1 MAGGSESE
9 VAEFTARSA
18 QPIAVVGM
26 ACRLPGAAGP
36 AEFRAILRD
45 GTEAVGAAAPD
56 RPYAP
61 RRGGFLDSVD
71 RFDAGFFGISPR
83 EAAVMDPQQRL
94 MLELCWEALENAG
107 IVPARLDGGDAGVF
121 VGAIADDYAA
131 LSRAAGADATTPE
144 TTTGLNRGMIA
155 NRVSYTLGLHGPS
168 FTVDSG
174 QSSSLV
180 AVHLAAESLRRG
192 ECSLALA
199 GGVNLILA
207 EDSTAAVERFGALS
221 PDGRCYTFDARA
233 NGYVRGEGGGVV
245 VLKPLAEAIADG
257 DDILCVLAG
266 SAVNNDGGGEG
277 LTVPDRE
284 GQEAVLTAAY
294 EQAGISPDA
303 VGYVEL
309 HGTGTPAG
317 DPVEAAAVGAVL
329 GAGRDAERPL
339 LVGSVKTN
347 IGHLEGAAGIAG
359 LLKAVLAV
367 RHREIPASLNFD
379 TPSPRIPLTE
389 LGLSVNTALR
399 PWPSEAGPLVVG
411 VSSFGMGGTNCHV
424 VLTEWDGAA
433 PATAP
438 GIRPTGTPVPLLVTG
453 RDEQALRDQA
463 HHLRRHLDEHG
474 PQRVQDVAH
483 TLATARTAFEHRAV
497 LLAREPQDLT
507 DGLAR
512 LADGTPGAD
521 LVRGTVTPGSLA
533 FLFTG
538 QGSQR
543 PGMTAELYRSSSA
556 YAAALDEVC
565 AHLDPHLPVPLREV
579 LFAAEGTA
587 EAALLDRTEFTQ
599 PALFAVEVALFRFA
613 EHCGLTPRLLLG
625 HSVGELAAAHVAGV
639 LSLTDACTLVA
650 ARGRLMQGRPATG
663 AMVSLQATE
672 EELAPFLGESVAA
685 AALNGPASTVLAG
698 DEDAVLAVAAHWAAQ
713 GRKTKRLRV
722 SHAFHSPHMDGM
734 LAEFRGIAERLT
746 FAAPRIPIVSNET
759 GALLTEAE
767 ACSPEY
773 WVRHARATVRFLDG
787 VRLLEEQ
794 GATTLL
800 ELGPDGTLS
809 SMARDCLRGDDT
821 VSVPLLRG
829 RDRTEPEA
837 VVAALAALQ
846 VRGVPMHW
854 ERLATEAGARR
865 VPLPTYAFQR
875 RRHWLPDAAPGPA
888 PRRDLGHRPRPVDEP
903 VPPVRAPRGDRTTLE
918 TVRAAVALVL
928 GHDSPDDIA
937 AHTPFKEL
945 GFSSLMLAEL
955 GERLTEATGRRVPT
969 TLLFDHPTPDALARR
984 LSSDGADRPEALTTA
999 PAAVHTDDPVVIVG
1013 MACRLPGGIRSP
1025 EEFWQFVSE
1034 DGDAVAPLPVDR
1046 GWTLSGNFPG
1056 EGGFLADA
1064 AEFDAAFF
1072 GISPR
1077 EALAM
1082 DPQQRLLLETAWEA
1096 LERAGVDALSLR
1108 GSRTGVFV
1116 GASPSEYGPRLHEPS
1131 EADGHV
1137 LTGTAPSVL
1146 SGRVAYVLGLEG
1158 PALTVDTACSSS
1170 LVALHLAAQALRGG
1184 ECDLALAG
1192 GVTVM
1197 ATAGMFAEFARQ
1209 GGLAP
1214 DGRCK
1219 AFADGAD
1226 GTGWAEGVGV
1236 LAVQR
1241 LSDAVRDGR
1250 PVLAVLRGSAVNSD
1264 GASNGLTAPNG
1275 ASQQRVIRQAL
1286 ASAGLSSADI
1296 DLVEAHGTG
1305 TSLGDPIEAQ
1315 ALLAT
1320 YGQDRA
1326 DGRPLYLGS
1335 VKSNIGHTQAAAGV
1349 AGVIKSVLALRHGV
1363 LPKTL
1368 HVDAPSRE
1376 VDWSAGSVELLTET
1390 RPWPE
1395 TGRPRRAGVSSFG
1408 ISGTN
1413 AHVIVEEAP
1422 EETPEE
1428 TPAETRTSA
1437 EQSAEVVPWV
1447 VSGRGEAALRAQAAR
1462 LLDRVASE
1470 PELQPADVGLTLARS
1485 RAALEHR
1492 AVVLG
1497 ADRDELLAGLRAL
1510 CEDASAAGVVRGVAG
1525 EGSLAFLFTGQ
1536 GAQRLGM
1543 GRALYTAFPVFAAA
1557 FDEVCAHLDAETE
1570 RPLKEVVF
1578 GGDPDLLE
1586 GTGWAQPAL
1595 FAVEVALF
1603 RLLEAW
1609 GVRPDVLLGHSIGEL
1624 AAAHVAGVWS
1634 LADACRVV
1642 AARGRLMQA
1651 LPSGG
1656 AMVAVEAAED
1666 ELGVLPDGVSVAA
1679 VNGPRALVLS
1689 GDEEPVL
1696 ELAARLAGEGRRTK
1710 RLTVSH
1716 AFHSARMEPM
1726 LAEFQQVLETVEF
1739 RPAALP
1745 VISNLTGEMAGGELT
1760 TPEYWVRQVREAVRF
1775 ADCVTTAHGAGVRR
1789 YLELGPDGV
1798 LTSLAHDT
1806 LAEQGIDRDVVA
1818 VPALRRDQP
1827 ESRALLTAL
1836 GRLHATGLD
1845 VDWAAFFAP
1854 YGARTVELP
1863 TYAFQR
1869 RRYWMEPVTPS
1880 SAPADPLRYRAE
1892 WASVPDG
1899 ATPSLSGVWAVVVP
1913 TGEGRPDVL
1922 PDVTAALREH
1932 GASPVVVEVDP
1943 ERPDRAEIAD
1953 ALRAALGEEGRGVVS
1968 LLALDRGPGAGAA
1981 ATAVLLQ
1988 ALTGLGGGGRLW
2000 SLTRGAVSVS
2010 RSDALSAP
2018 AQAQVWGMG
2027 RVAALEHPERWGGLL
2042 DLPTELD
2049 ARARARLCAVLSGGT
2064 SEDQVAVRAAGLY
2077 ARRLHRA
2084 TPRVPATASG
2094 QGAGERGS
2102 YADGAVP
2109 VTGALGDAHAGAD
2122 ADAGTGSGSGQG
2134 AGRRRSIADGTVLV
2148 TGGTGALGAHIAG
2161 WLARAGARH
2170 VLLTSRRGPDAE
2182 GAAELTARLRESGTE
2197 VTVAACDV
2205 ADRDAL
2211 ADLIAALPADRP
2223 LTGVVHAAGVLDDG
2237 VLDSLTPDRF
2247 AAVAGP
2253 KVTGA
2258 RHLHELTRDL
2268 DLSLFV
2274 LFSSVAGTVGLAGQ
2288 GNYAAANAYLDALAV
2303 HRAQLG
2309 LPATAVAWG
2318 SWSGAGMAG
2327 DTQVARDRLARTGL
2341 VPLDPA
2347 AALAALDRAIADGET
2362 AVTVADVDWERF
2374 AAGFGPGRPHPLLTQ
2389 IPEVRQARPQE
2400 TGQVTAGPADRLA
2413 GLAGDELRQALDDMV
2428 SAEVAAVLGLPAT
2441 DRAPADR
2448 TFKSLGFDS
2457 LIGVEF
2463 RNRLAAALGRRLPP
2477 SLIFDH
2483 PTPGRLVEHL
2493 AAASDGAGDRP
2504 AAAGARPAA
2513 PARTHDDPVV
2523 IVSAACRFP
2532 GGVRTPEDLWQLV
2545 LDGGDAIG
2553 PFPVDRGWDL
2563 DRLYDPDPGTPGT
2576 SYVREGGFLTDV
2588 ADFDAAFFGISPR
2601 EALAMD
2607 PQQRLLLETSWE
2619 ALERAG
2625 IVPGSLAGSRTGVFV
2640 GSNGQDYANLPHS
2653 SDVEGHVLTGT
2664 ASSVLSGRIAYT
2676 LGLEGPALTVDT
2688 ACSSALV
2695 ALHLAVQALDAGECD
2710 LALAAGVTVMSSPD
2724 IFVEF
2729 SRQRGL
2735 SADGRCKAFG
2745 PDADGTGWA
2754 EGVGTV
2760 VLERLSDARRLGH
2773 EVLGVVRGTAV
2784 NQDGASNGLSA
2795 PNGPAQQRVIRQALA
2810 DAGCAPSDVDAVE
2823 AHGTGTR
2830 LGDPIEAQ
2838 ALLATYGQDR
2848 PDGRPLYLGSIK
2860 SNIGHTQA
2868 AAGLAGV
2875 LKMLFALRHGRLP
2888 KTLHAPRPTP
2898 EVDWSQGAV
2907 ALLTEDRPWPA
2918 VDRPRRAGVSAFG
2931 VSGTNAHVI
2940 LEQAPPPAAPDPA
2953 PAVRLPALDS
2963 PVQPWVL
2970 TARSPQAL
2978 GALADRLREAA
2989 PAAEPAD
2996 VARSLVATRTI
3007 WAERAVLL
3015 ADGRDE
3021 YTSAL
3026 AALAGGEG
3034 DPRVVRGTADTRGRV
3049 VFVFPGQGAQWA
3061 GMAARLWQSSPEF
3074 AQWMDRCAKAL
3085 ADLTDWSLAE
3095 VIHQADGAPGLDRV
3109 DVLQP
3114 ASWAVSVSLAA
3125 LWRSCGVEPAAVVG
3139 HSQGEIAAACVAGAL
3154 SLEDGA
3160 ALVTLRSRLIGEELS
3175 GHGGMMSVALSPADT
3190 ADRIARW
3197 EGRISVAAHNSRRST
3212 VVAGEP
3218 QALAELLAAC
3228 EADGVRARRIPVDY
3242 ASHSPQVERIERKLT
3257 ELAAGIVPRSATIP
3271 FHSTTTGGR
3280 LDTADLDAGY
3290 WYRNLRR
3297 PVLFG
3302 PVTEELLAQGH
3313 DVFLEMSPHPVLVPA
3328 VQDAA
3333 DAVTATAAAVGSL
3346 RRDEGGPE
3354 RFLLSLAE
3362 AFVRGAPV
3370 DWAAVLGSTGTRPVE
3385 LPTYPFQRTRFWP
3398 EPVTPPTAAGGG
3410 EDDAPLWQAVERGD
3424 LDAVAAELA
3433 LPDGRSLHDLVPA
3446 LSGWR
3451 RRRRDSATL
3460 DTWRYRVTWTPV
3472 NPPAPTAPAGDWLL
3486 VTDDPDAALTRWV
3499 SAALGEGAA
3508 TVVRSADVP
3517 AHPRT
3522 PQDTAWTGVVSLLG
3536 LTDRPHPQ
3544 HTALPTGLAATV
3556 DLLTALRETGIEA
3569 PLWCLTS
3576 GAVGTGGSDQ
3586 VTAPG
3591 QAQLWG
3597 LGRVAG
3603 LETPATWGG
3612 LVDLPAEPDERTAAL
3627 LRAVLAA
3634 DSAEQE
3640 YALRSSGPY
3649 VRRLVRAPL
3658 AGVTAPRIWRPRPD
3672 GTVVVTG
3679 GTGAL
3684 GARVARWLARAG
3696 AGHLLLTSR
3705 RGPAAEGATELAEEL
3720 RALGTEVTVTACDVA
3735 DRAQLADALAAV
3747 PEAFPVSAVIHT
3759 AGVSRNAPLDG
3770 TTLAELADVV
3780 AAKAAG
3786 ARNLDELLAGH
3797 DLDAFVLF
3805 SSGAAIWGSAG
3816 QGGYAA
3822 ANAYADALAADRRRR
3837 GLVATSVAWG
3847 SWAGGG
3853 MVDDDLAREL
3863 ARGGVRS
3870 MDPDRAIAALQQA
3883 LDHDETALTVTDMD
3897 WARFAETF
3905 TAARPRPL
3913 IDRIPE
3919 AAPAPAEP
3927 AADVPGLAARLAQL
3941 PDGERDR
3948 ELLDLVRTTAALAL
3962 GHTSAESIAPSKPF
3976 KELGFD
3982 SLTAVDLRNRLTA
3995 ATGLRLPATLVF
4007 DHPTPRAAAD
4017 ALRTQLFGADTPA
4030 ETAAP
4035 ALTAPAP
4042 PADDDPVVIVAMAC
4056 RYPGGT
4062 TTPEKFWELLAA
4074 GDDAI
4079 GGFPTDRGWDVAPD
4093 AAFSQTGGF
4102 LADATGFDAA
4112 FFGISPREALA
4123 MDPQQRLL
4131 LETSWEALERAGVDA
4146 LSLRGSRTG
4155 VFVGAGSH
4163 DYSTLVASLE
4173 GGQDYAL
4180 TGAVGSVLS
4189 GRIAYALGLEGPALT
4204 VDTACSSSLVALHLA
4219 AQALRGGECDLA
4231 LAGGVAVM
4239 ATPNAFD
4246 AFARQGGLAPDGR
4259 CKAFADGA
4267 DGTGWGEGVGVLVL
4281 SRLSEARRR
4290 GHTVLAV
4297 VRGSAV
4303 NSDGASNGLTAP
4315 NGPSQQ
4321 RVIRQAVAGAG
4332 LSPADIDLVEAHGTG
4347 TSLGDPIEAQ
4357 ALLATYGQDR
4367 ADGRPLYLGSVK
4379 SNIGHTQ
4386 AAAGV
4391 AGVIKSVLALRH
4403 GVLPKTLHVDAPS
4416 REVDWSAGSV
4426 ELLTETRPWP
4436 ETGRPRRA
4444 GVSAFGISG
4453 TNAHVILEEAPEPVE
4468 TASPETPDRAAG
4480 VVPWVVSARS
4490 EEGLRAQARRLA
4502 EHLRGRALRPVDV
4515 GWSLAATRAVLEHRA
4530 VLTGREPEEFLDR
4543 LEVLAE
4549 NGTGTGTVRGVAGDG
4564 GTALLFTGQGSQRAD
4579 MGRELYE
4586 AFPAFAAAFDE
4597 VCAGFDGLL
4606 PGSLREVVFGG
4617 EEGVLDRTEWAQP
4630 ALFALEVALFE
4641 LVASWGVR
4649 ADVLVGHSIGELA
4662 AAYAAGVWSLEDACR
4677 VVAARGRLMQALP
4690 SGGAMVAM
4698 QVAEDQLVELPE
4710 GVSVAAVNGPRSLV
4724 LSGDEEPVLELAAK
4738 LAAEGRR
4745 TKRLTVSH
4753 AFHSARMEPMLAEF
4767 EQVLASVEFRT
4778 PRIPVV
4784 SNLTGGIAGPELLTP
4799 DYWVRHVR
4807 EAVRFADGVST
4818 VLGRGVDKLLELGPG
4833 GALTAMVEE
4842 VLDHTGTGAVCAP
4855 VLHAGRPEDASL
4867 LHALATVFVTG
4878 ATVDWTALL
4887 AGTGARAVDLPTYA
4901 FQHRRFWPQPGTAAR
4916 DLAAAG
4922 LAEAGHPLLTAWLPS
4937 PAGEEVLC
4945 TGRVSLATHPWLGD
4959 HTVLGTVLVPGTA
4972 FVDLACW
4979 AGDRVGCGALREL
4992 TLATPLALAQ
5002 DAAVRLRLV
5011 LGAPDDTGC
5020 RPVAVYSQPDGADE
5034 ATDGTGWTRHAEG
5047 LLAPADDASVP
5058 PPADWGTWPVA
5069 GGEPIPLDGF
5079 YDGLADAGFSYG
5091 PVFRGLK
5098 AAWRRGGEV
5107 FAEVS
5112 LPADSTGGFGVHPAL
5127 LDAALHALGPAAEAT
5142 DEPGSARL
5150 PFSWREIRVH
5160 AAGADLLRVRLVR
5173 AEDGTVTLH
5182 GVDTAGRPVVS
5193 VGSLVLRPLSPERLR
5208 GAAPASDDAL
5218 FTTRWV
5224 PLSGADATA
5233 HPAADCVLLG
5243 DPLDGAWRHHP
5254 DLDAFAEALADGKEE
5269 PGTVLA
5275 RCPEDTADGGDPA
5288 EAARRCAEWALD
5300 LLQRWLADDRLT
5312 DSHLVIGTR
5321 RAVTTGAG
5329 DEADAPTGPAGLAQ
5343 STVLGLV
5350 RSAQTENPGRITLA
5364 DFDGT
5369 APDPEHLA
5377 LAVREAEPEIAVRA
5391 GKTYARRLTRP
5402 DTGRALTVPP
5412 EPGPWRLDSTG
5423 RGTLDNLALV
5433 PCPEAGE
5440 PLGEGMVRIAVRAA
5454 GMNFRD
5460 VLIALD
5466 MYPGHADLGTE
5477 CAGVVV
5483 ETGPGVTELA
5493 PGDRVMGMV
5502 AGAFG
5507 PTAVADRRFLTRMPD
5522 GWSYETAAATPVAFL
5537 TAYYGLVDL
5546 AGLGAGESVLVHAA
5560 AGGVGMAAVQLAR
5573 HLGAEVYGTASEP
5586 KWGTLLDGGLDR
5598 AHIASSRTT
5607 AFAGSVLEATG
5618 GAGVDVVLNSLA
5630 GEFTDASLRA
5640 MPRGGRFIE
5649 MGKTDLRDPE
5659 RVAAEHPGVRY
5670 RSFDLGEAG
5679 PDRIAEIL
5687 THLVELFTSGAL
5699 TPLPVTV
5706 WDVRDAPAAFR
5717 ALSQATLTGKA
5728 VLTVPAVSFEAGE
5741 TVLITGGTGTLG
5753 TLLARH
5759 LVTGHGLRHVT
5770 LAGRRGTDTA
5780 EIRQLRDEVAGL
5792 GARIDVVACDAGDE
5806 EALRGVLDALTAEH
5820 RLAGVVHAAGVTDDG
5835 VVSALDH
5842 GRLSAVLH
5850 PKVRGAWN
5858 LHRLT
5863 ADLGLRM
5870 FVLFSSASA
5879 TLGAAGQGNYAAA
5892 NAFLDALAEHRHAQ
5906 GLPATSLAWGLW
5918 EQASGMTGRLR
5929 DRDRQR
5935 MSRSGIA
5942 PLSSAHGLA
5951 LFDTARLTGLAALT
5965 PARLDLAGLRARYA
5979 HEPVPALLRELV
5991 RVRPAAAPDTT
6002 TAPGPSGATT
6012 LAERLEGLAAPERQR
6027 HVLDLVRRHTA
6038 AVLGHGSA
6046 DEIDPDQAFKALG
6059 FDSLTAVELR
6069 NHLRTATALAVPAT
6083 LVFDHPTPAALAGH
6097 LLELAAPPER
6107 DPVLRVMGELDR
6119 LEAGV
6124 EALASGDTGHHEE
6137 VVTRLRRILRHLETG
6152 PAAADSGT
6160 EETSLETASAA
6171 EVLAFIDSEFGDLA

>member
-9 VAEFTARSA
+9 AAEFEAGSV

-36 AEFRAILRD
+36 AEFRAVLRN
-45 GTEAVGAAAPD
+45 GTETVGAAAPD
-56 RPYAP
+56 RPYVP
-61 RRGGFLDSVD
+61 RRGGFLESVD
-71 RFDAGFFGISPR
+71 RFDAGFFGVSPR

-94 MLELCWEALENAG
+94 MLELCWEALEDAG
-107 IVPARLDGGDAGVF
+107 TVPARLGGGDAGVF

-131 LSRAAGADATTPE
+131 LSRAVGADATTPE
-144 TTTGLNRGMIA
+144 TTTGLSRGMIA
-155 NRVSYTLGLHGPS
+155 NRVSYTLGLRGPS

-245 VLKPLAEAIADG
+245 VLKQLSDAVADG

-284 GQEAVLTAAY
+284 GQQEVLTAAY
-294 EQAGISPDA
+294 EQAGIAPSA

-317 DPVEAAAVGAVL
+317 DPVEAAAAGAVL
-329 GAGRDAERPL
+329 GTGRTAERPL

-359 LLKAVLAV
+359 LLKGVLAV
-367 RHREIPASLNFD
+367 RHREIPASLNFA
-379 TPSPRIPLTE
+379 TPNPAIALEE
-389 LGLSVNTALR
+389 LGIRVNTALE
-399 PWPSEAGPLVVG
+399 PWPRQAGPLVVG

-424 VLTEWDGAA
+424 VLTEWDGVA
-433 PATAP
+433 PGAAP
-438 GIRPTGTPVPLLVTG
+438 GIRPAGTPVPLLVSG

-463 HHLRRHLDEHG
+463 HHLRRHLDAHG
-474 PQRVQDVAH
+474 PLRPQDVGH
-483 TLATARTAFEHRAV
+483 TLAAGRTAFEHRAV
-497 LLAREPQDLT
+497 LLAREPQDMA

-512 LADGTPGAD
+512 LADGTPGPD
-521 LVRGTVTPGSLA
+521 LVRSTVTRGTLA
-533 FLFTG
+533 LLFTG

-543 PGMTAELYRSSSA
+543 PGMTAALYRSSPE

-565 AHLDPHLPVPLREV
+565 AHLDRHLRLPLRDV
-579 LFAAEGTA
+579 LFAAEGSA

-599 PALFAVEVALFRFA
+599 PALFAVEVALFRLA
-613 EHCGLTPRLLLG
+613 EQCGLTPGLLLG

-639 LSLTDACTLVA
+639 LSLADACTLVA
-650 ARGRLMQGRPATG
+650 ARGRLMQAQPTTG
-663 AMVSLQATE
+663 AMVSIQATE
-672 EELAPFLGESVAA
+672 EELTPFLGESVAS
-685 AALNGPASTVLAG
+685 AALNGPASTVIAG

-734 LAEFRGIAERLT
+734 LTEFGRIAGQLT

-759 GALLTEAE
+759 GAMLTDAE
-767 ACSPEY
+767 ARSPEY
-773 WVRHARATVRFLDG
+773 WVRHARTTVRFLDG

-809 SMARDCLRGDDT
+809 SLARDCLLGADT

-829 RDRTEPEA
+829 RDREEPEA
-837 VVAALAALQ
+837 VLAALAALQ

-854 ERLATEAGARR
+854 EQLATEAGARR

-875 RRHWLPDAAPGPA
+875 RRHWLPDPADPAPVSA
-888 PRRDLGHRPRPVDEP
+888 PRRDPGHQPRGVGEP
-903 VPPVRAPRGDRTTLE
+903 ALPVRTPPGGRTTLE

-928 GHDSPDDIA
+928 GHDSPDDITVHA
-937 AHTPFKEL
+937 PFKEL

-984 LSSDGADRPEALTTA
+984 LSDGAERPAALTTA
-999 PAAVHTDDPVVIVG
+999 PSAAHADDPVVIVG
-1013 MACRLPGGIRSP
+1013 MACRLPGGIRTP
-1025 EEFWQFVSE
+1025 EELWRFVSA
-1034 DGDAVAPLPVDR
+1034 DGDAISSLPLDR
-1046 GWTLSGNFPG
+1046 GWTLSGDFPG

-1082 DPQQRLLLETAWEA
+1082 DPQQRLLLEASWEA

-1116 GASPSEYGPRLHEPS
+1116 GAGPSEYGPRLHEPS

-1137 LTGTAPSVL
+1137 LTGTAPSVM
-1146 SGRVAYVLGLEG
+1146 SGRIAYVLGLEG

-1170 LVALHLAAQALRGG
+1170 LVALHLAAQALRNG

-1192 GVTVM
+1192 GVAVM
-1197 ATAGMFAEFARQ
+1197 ATSGMFVEFARQ

-1226 GTGWAEGVGV
+1226 GTGWGEGVGLLVLSRLSEARRRGHTV
-1236 LAVQR
+1236 LAV
-1241 LSDAVRDGR
+1241 V
-1250 PVLAVLRGSAVNSD
+1250 RGSAVNSD

-1275 ASQQRVIRQAL
+1275 PSQQRVIRQAL
-1286 ASAGLSSADI
+1286 ASAGLSSADV

-1320 YGQDRA
+1320 YGQDRP
-1326 DGRPLYLGS
+1326 DDRPLLLGS

-1390 RPWPE
+1390 RQWPQ

-1413 AHVIVEEAP
+1413 AHVILEEPSAP
-1422 EETPEE
+1422 
-1428 TPAETRTSA
+1428 AA
-1437 EQSAEVVPWV
+1437 EQADTTAPVPLPVVPWV

-1462 LLDRVASE
+1462 LLEWAQRE
-1470 PELQPADVGLTLARS
+1470 PGLDPVDVGLSLARS
-1485 RAALEHR
+1485 RAVLEHR
-1492 AVVLG
+1492 AVVVG
-1497 ADRDELLAGLRAL
+1497 ADRDELLSRLGELT
-1510 CEDASAAGVVRGVAG
+1510 GGVATDG
-1525 EGSLAFLFTGQ
+1525 GLAMLFTGQ

-1543 GRALYTAFPVFAAA
+1543 GRELYEAFPVFAAA
-1557 FDEVCAHLDAETE
+1557 FDEVCAQVDAGLE

-1578 GGDPDLLE
+1578 GGDPAELE
-1586 GTGWAQPAL
+1586 RTGWAQPAL

-1609 GVRPDVLLGHSIGEL
+1609 GVRADVLVGHSIGEL

-1634 LADACRVV
+1634 LEDACRVV

-1651 LPSGG
+1651 LPAGG
-1656 AMVAVEAAED
+1656 AMVAVEAAEGD
-1666 ELGVLPDGVSVAA
+1666 LGELPEGVSLAA
-1679 VNGPRALVLS
+1679 VNGPGSLVLS

-1696 ELAARLAGEGRRTK
+1696 ALAGSLAGEGRRTK

-1726 LAEFQQVLETVEF
+1726 LAEFAEVLASVEF
-1739 RPAALP
+1739 HPPGIPLIPNLP
-1745 VISNLTGEMAGGELT
+1745 DTDMA

-1775 ADCVTTAHGAGVRR
+1775 ADGVTAAHRQGVRR

-1798 LTSLAHDT
+1798 LTSLAQDT
-1806 LAEQGIDRDVVA
+1806 LAEQGLDRDVVA
-1818 VPALRRDQP
+1818 VAALRGEQP
-1827 ESRALLTAL
+1827 EARALLTAL
-1836 GRLHATGLD
+1836 GRLHVAGVN
-1845 VDWAAFFAP
+1845 VDWSAFFAP
-1854 YGARTVELP
+1854 SGARTVELP
-1863 TYAFQR
+1863 TYAFQHE
-1869 RRYWMEPVTPS
+1869 RYWMEPVA
-1880 SAPADPLRYRAE
+1880 SASVAVDPIRYRAE
-1892 WASVPDG
+1892 WAAVPDG
-1899 ATPSLSGVWAVVVP
+1899 AAPSLSGVWAVVVP
-1913 TGEGRPDVL
+1913 VGVEHEHE
-1922 PDVTAALREH
+1922 DVTAALREH
-1932 GASPVVVEVDP
+1932 GARPVVVEVDP
-1943 ERPDRAEIAD
+1943 VGDRAGIAD
-1953 ALRAALGEEGRGVVS
+1953 ALRAALGEQEGGGVVS
-1968 LLALDRGPGAGAA
+1968 LLAVDRGPSAGAA
-1981 ATAVLLQ
+1981 GTAVLLQ
-1988 ALTGLGGGGRLW
+1988 ALTGLGGSGRLW
-2000 SLTRGAVSVS
+2000 SMTRGAVSVG
-2010 RSDALSAP
+2010 RSDELSAP
-2018 AQAQVWGMG
+2018 AQAQVWGVG
-2027 RVAALEHPERWGGLL
+2027 RVAALEYPERWGGLL
-2042 DLPTELD
+2042 DLPAELD
-2049 ARARARLCAVLSGGT
+2049 DRARARLCAVLAGGT
-2064 SEDQVAVRAAGLY
+2064 GEDQVAVREAGLY
-2077 ARRLHRA
+2077 ARRLHRTTLRA
-2084 TPRVPATASG
+2084 PA
-2094 QGAGERGS
+2094 
-2102 YADGAVP
+2102 
-2109 VTGALGDAHAGAD
+2109 
-2122 ADAGTGSGSGQG
+2122 ADAG
-2134 AGRRRSIADGTVLV
+2134 RLRVDGTVLV

-2170 VLLTSRRGPDAE
+2170 VLLTSRRGP
-2182 GAAELTARLRESGTE
+2182 GADGVTELVDELRESGTE

-2205 ADRDAL
+2205 ADREAL

-2237 VLDSLTPDRF
+2237 VLDSLTLDRF

-2258 RHLHELTRDL
+2258 WHLHDLTRDL

-2327 DTQVARDRLARTGL
+2327 DTRAARDRLARTGL

-2347 AALAALDRAIADGET
+2347 AALAALDRVIADGET

-2374 AAGFGPGRPHPLLTQ
+2374 TAGFAPGRQHPLFTG

-2400 TGQVTAGPADRLA
+2400 TGPGTAVPVDRLA
-2413 GLAGDELRQALDDMV
+2413 GLAGDELRQVLDDMV
-2428 SAEVAAVLGLPAT
+2428 NAAVAAVLGLPAT
-2441 DRAPADR
+2441 GRAPADR

-2483 PTPGRLVEHL
+2483 PTPARLVEHL
-2493 AAASDGAGDRP
+2493 AAGLEGADDRP
-2504 AAAGARPAA
+2504 MAAGARPAA

-2532 GGVRTPEDLWQLV
+2532 GGVRTPEDLWRLV
-2545 LDGGDAIG
+2545 VDGGDAIG
-2553 PFPVDRGWDL
+2553 PFPPDRGWDL
-2563 DRLYDPDPGTPGT
+2563 AGLYDPDPGTSGT
-2576 SYVREGGFLTDV
+2576 SYVREGGFLTGV

-2640 GSNGQDYANLPHS
+2640 GSNGQDYANLLRS
-2653 SDVEGHVLTGT
+2653 SDLEGHVLTGT

-2695 ALHLAVQALDAGECD
+2695 ALHLAVQALGAGECD
-2710 LALAAGVTVMSSPD
+2710 LALAAGVTVMSGPD

-2795 PNGPAQQRVIRQALA
+2795 PNGPSQQRVIRQALA
-2810 DAGCAPSDVDAVE
+2810 EAGCTPSDVDAVE

-2848 PDGRPLYLGSIK
+2848 PADRPLYLGSIK

-2875 LKMLFALRHGRLP
+2875 LKMLFALRHGQLP
-2888 KTLHAPRPTP
+2888 KTLHAPLPTP
-2898 EVDWSQGAV
+2898 EVDWSEGAV
-2907 ALLTEDRPWPA
+2907 ALLTEGRPWPA

-2940 LEQAPPPAAPDPA
+2940 LEQAPSPADPDPA
-2953 PAVRLPALDS
+2953 PAVRRPVLDGS
-2963 PVQPWVL
+2963 VQPWVL
-2970 TARSPQAL
+2970 SARSGEAL
-2978 GALADRLREAA
+2978 TALADHLREATR
-2989 PAAEPAD
+2989 AAAPAD
-2996 VARSLVATRTI
+2996 VARSLVTTRTI
-3007 WAERAVLL
+3007 WAERAVLI
-3015 ADGRDE
+3015 ADGREE

-3034 DPRVVRGTADTRGRV
+3034 DPRVVRGTTDTRGRV

-3061 GMAARLWQSSPEF
+3061 GMAARLWESSPVF
-3074 AQWMDRCAKAL
+3074 AQWMDRCDKVL

-3095 VIHQADGAPGLDRV
+3095 VIHQADRAPGLDRV

-3139 HSQGEIAAACVAGAL
+3139 HSQGEIAAAYVAGAL
-3154 SLEDGA
+3154 SLEDSA

-3175 GHGGMMSVALSPADT
+3175 GHGGMVSVALSPTDT

-3197 EGRISVAAHNSRRST
+3197 DGRISIAANNSRNST

-3218 QALAELLAAC
+3218 EALAELLAAC

-3242 ASHSPQVERIERKLT
+3242 ASHSPQVEQIERKLT
-3257 ELAAGIVPRSATIP
+3257 ELAAGITPRSAEVP
-3271 FHSTTTGGR
+3271 FHSTTTGTR
-3280 LDTADLDAGY
+3280 LDTVDLDAAY

-3302 PVTEELLAQGH
+3302 PVTEDLLAQGH

-3333 DAVTATAAAVGSL
+3333 DAVTATAVAVGSL
-3346 RRDEGGPE
+3346 RRDDGGPE

-3370 DWAAVLGSTGTRPVE
+3370 DWAAVLGSTGARPVE

-3398 EPVTPPTAAGGG
+3398 EPVPAPTTTTGAT
-3410 EDDAPLWQAVERGD
+3410 EDDAPLWQAVEHGD
-3424 LDAVAAELA
+3424 LEAVAAELS
-3433 LPDGRSLHDLVPA
+3433 LRDGESLRDLVPA
-3446 LSGWR
+3446 LSDWR
-3451 RRRRDSATL
+3451 RRRKDSATL
-3460 DTWRYRVTWTPV
+3460 DTWRYRVIWTPV
-3472 NPPAPTAPAGDWLL
+3472 TPSAPANLTGDWLL
-3486 VTDDPDAALTRWV
+3486 VTDDPDAAVTRWV
-3499 SAALGEGAA
+3499 SAALGEGVA
-3508 TVVRSADVP
+3508 TVVRPADVP
-3517 AHPRT
+3517 ARPRT
-3522 PQDTAWTGVVSLLG
+3522 PEDTAWTGVVSLLG
-3536 LTDRPHPQ
+3536 LTDRPHP
-3544 HTALPTGLAATV
+3544 HHPALPAGVADTV
-3556 DLLTALRETGIEA
+3556 ALLTALREAGNEA
-3569 PLWCLTS
+3569 PLWCVTS
-3576 GAVGTGGSDQ
+3576 GAVGTGGADQ
-3586 VTAPG
+3586 VTAPQ

-3612 LVDLPAEPDERTAAL
+3612 LVDLPAEPDERTADL

-3634 DSAEQE
+3634 DGTEQE
-3640 YALRSSGPY
+3640 YALRPAGPY

-3658 AGVTAPRIWRPRPD
+3658 AGVAVPRSWRPRPD

-3684 GARVARWLARAG
+3684 GARVARRLARAG

-3705 RGPAAEGATELAEEL
+3705 RGPAADGAAELAEEL
-3720 RALGTEVTVTACDVA
+3720 RALGTEVTVAACDVA
-3735 DRAQLADALAAV
+3735 DRAQLADTLAAV

-3759 AGVSRNAPLDG
+3759 AGVSRDAPLAE

-3786 ARNLDELLAGH
+3786 ARHLDELLAGH

-3853 MVDDDLAREL
+3853 MVDDHLAREL

-3870 MDPDRAIAALQQA
+3870 MDPDRAVAALQQA

-3897 WARFAETF
+3897 WARFAQTF

-3913 IDRIPE
+3913 IDGIPE
-3919 AAPAPAEP
+3919 AAPAAPAEP
-3927 AADVPGLAARLAQL
+3927 VADVADLAARLSQL

-3948 ELLDLVRTTAALAL
+3948 ELLDMVRTAAALAL
-3962 GHTSAESIAPSKPF
+3962 GHKSADSVTPSKPF

-3982 SLTAVDLRNRLTA
+3982 SLTAVELRNRLIA

-4017 ALRTQLFGADTPA
+4017 SLRTLLFGADTSA
-4030 ETAAP
+4030 ETAPP
-4035 ALTAPAP
+4035 ALTAPAD
-4042 PADDDPVVIVAMAC
+4042 PAADDPVVIVAMAC

-4062 TTPEKFWELLAA
+4062 TTPEKFWDLLAA
-4074 GDDAI
+4074 GDDGI

-4102 LADATGFDAA
+4102 LADAAEFDAA

-4131 LETSWEALERAGVDA
+4131 LEASWEALERAGVDA

-4155 VFVGAGSH
+4155 VFVGAGSN
-4163 DYSTLVASLE
+4163 DYSTMVASLD

-4180 TGAVGSVLS
+4180 TGAVGSVMS
-4189 GRIAYALGLEGPALT
+4189 GRIAYVLGLEGPALT

-4219 AQALRGGECDLA
+4219 AQALRNGECDLA

-4267 DGTGWGEGVGVLVL
+4267 DGTGWGEGVGLLVL

-4321 RVIRQAVAGAG
+4321 RVIRQALASAG
-4332 LSPADIDLVEAHGTG
+4332 LSSADVDLVEAHGTG

-4367 ADGRPLYLGSVK
+4367 PDDRPLLLGSVK

-4426 ELLTETRPWP
+4426 ELLTETRQWP
-4436 ETGRPRRA
+4436 QTGRPRRA

-4453 TNAHVILEEAPEPVE
+4453 TNAHVIIEEAPEPVE
-4468 TASPETPDRAAG
+4468 AAASTAPDRAPG

-4502 EHLRGRALRPVDV
+4502 EHLRRREPRPVDV

-4530 VLTGREPEEFLDR
+4530 VLTGREPEEFLAQ
-4543 LEVLAE
+4543 LEALAE
-4549 NGTGTGTVRGVAGDG
+4549 GMSASGVVRGVAGDG
-4564 GTALLFTGQGSQRAD
+4564 GTALLFTGQGAQRAG

-4586 AFPAFAAAFDE
+4586 AFPVFAAAFDA

-4606 PGSLREVVFGG
+4606 PGALRDVVFDGDD
-4617 EEGVLDRTEWAQP
+4617 GVVDRTEWAQP

-4649 ADVLVGHSIGELA
+4649 VDVLV
-4662 AAYAAGVWSLEDACR
+4662 
-4677 VVAARGRLMQALP
+4677 
-4690 SGGAMVAM
+4690 
-4698 QVAEDQLVELPE
+4698 
-4710 GVSVAAVNGPRSLV
+4710 
-4724 LSGDEEPVLELAAK
+4724 
-4738 LAAEGRR
+4738 
-4745 TKRLTVSH
+4745 
-4753 AFHSARMEPMLAEF
+4753 
-4767 EQVLASVEFRT
+4767 
-4778 PRIPVV
+4778 
-4784 SNLTGGIAGPELLTP
+4784 
-4799 DYWVRHVR
+4799 
-4807 EAVRFADGVST
+4807 
-4818 VLGRGVDKLLELGPG
+4818 
-4833 GALTAMVEE
+4833 
-4842 VLDHTGTGAVCAP
+4842 
-4855 VLHAGRPEDASL
+4855 
-4867 LHALATVFVTG
+4867 
-4878 ATVDWTALL
+4878 
-4887 AGTGARAVDLPTYA
+4887 
-4901 FQHRRFWPQPGTAAR
+4901 
-4916 DLAAAG
+4916 
-4922 LAEAGHPLLTAWLPS
+4922 
-4937 PAGEEVLC
+4937 
-4945 TGRVSLATHPWLGD
+4945 
-4959 HTVLGTVLVPGTA
+4959 
-4972 FVDLACW
+4972 
-4979 AGDRVGCGALREL
+4979 
-4992 TLATPLALAQ
+4992 
-5002 DAAVRLRLV
+5002 
-5011 LGAPDDTGC
+5011 
-5020 RPVAVYSQPDGADE
+5020 
-5034 ATDGTGWTRHAEG
+5034 
-5047 LLAPADDASVP
+5047 
-5058 PPADWGTWPVA
+5058 
-5069 GGEPIPLDGF
+5069 
-5079 YDGLADAGFSYG
+5079 
-5091 PVFRGLK
+5091 
-5098 AAWRRGGEV
+5098 
-5107 FAEVS
+5107 
-5112 LPADSTGGFGVHPAL
+5112 
-5127 LDAALHALGPAAEAT
+5127 
-5142 DEPGSARL
+5142 
-5150 PFSWREIRVH
+5150 
-5160 AAGADLLRVRLVR
+5160 
-5173 AEDGTVTLH
+5173 
-5182 GVDTAGRPVVS
+5182 
-5193 VGSLVLRPLSPERLR
+5193 
-5208 GAAPASDDAL
+5208 
-5218 FTTRWV
+5218 
-5224 PLSGADATA
+5224 
-5233 HPAADCVLLG
+5233 
-5243 DPLDGAWRHHP
+5243 
-5254 DLDAFAEALADGKEE
+5254 
-5269 PGTVLA
+5269 
-5275 RCPEDTADGGDPA
+5275 
-5288 EAARRCAEWALD
+5288 
-5300 LLQRWLADDRLT
+5300 
-5312 DSHLVIGTR
+5312 
-5321 RAVTTGAG
+5321 
-5329 DEADAPTGPAGLAQ
+5329 
-5343 STVLGLV
+5343 
-5350 RSAQTENPGRITLA
+5350 
-5364 DFDGT
+5364 
-5369 APDPEHLA
+5369 
-5377 LAVREAEPEIAVRA
+5377 
-5391 GKTYARRLTRP
+5391 
-5402 DTGRALTVPP
+5402 
-5412 EPGPWRLDSTG
+5412 
-5423 RGTLDNLALV
+5423 
-5433 PCPEAGE
+5433 
-5440 PLGEGMVRIAVRAA
+5440 
-5454 GMNFRD
+5454 
-5460 VLIALD
+5460 
-5466 MYPGHADLGTE
+5466 
-5477 CAGVVV
+5477 
-5483 ETGPGVTELA
+5483 
-5493 PGDRVMGMV
+5493 
-5502 AGAFG
+5502 
-5507 PTAVADRRFLTRMPD
+5507 
-5522 GWSYETAAATPVAFL
+5522 
-5537 TAYYGLVDL
+5537 
-5546 AGLGAGESVLVHAA
+5546 
-5560 AGGVGMAAVQLAR
+5560 
-5573 HLGAEVYGTASEP
+5573 
-5586 KWGTLLDGGLDR
+5586 
-5598 AHIASSRTT
+5598 
-5607 AFAGSVLEATG
+5607 
-5618 GAGVDVVLNSLA
+5618 
-5630 GEFTDASLRA
+5630 
-5640 MPRGGRFIE
+5640 
-5649 MGKTDLRDPE
+5649 
-5659 RVAAEHPGVRY
+5659 
-5670 RSFDLGEAG
+5670 
-5679 PDRIAEIL
+5679 
-5687 THLVELFTSGAL
+5687 
-5699 TPLPVTV
+5699 
-5706 WDVRDAPAAFR
+5706 
-5717 ALSQATLTGKA
+5717 
-5728 VLTVPAVSFEAGE
+5728 
-5741 TVLITGGTGTLG
+5741 
-5753 TLLARH
+5753 
-5759 LVTGHGLRHVT
+5759 
-5770 LAGRRGTDTA
+5770 
-5780 EIRQLRDEVAGL
+5780 
-5792 GARIDVVACDAGDE
+5792 
-5806 EALRGVLDALTAEH
+5806 
-5820 RLAGVVHAAGVTDDG
+5820 
-5835 VVSALDH
+5835 
-5842 GRLSAVLH
+5842 
-5850 PKVRGAWN
+5850 
-5858 LHRLT
+5858 
-5863 ADLGLRM
+5863 
-5870 FVLFSSASA
+5870 
-5879 TLGAAGQGNYAAA
+5879 
-5892 NAFLDALAEHRHAQ
+5892 
-5906 GLPATSLAWGLW
+5906 
-5918 EQASGMTGRLR
+5918 
-5929 DRDRQR
+5929 
-5935 MSRSGIA
+5935 
-5942 PLSSAHGLA
+5942 
-5951 LFDTARLTGLAALT
+5951 
-5965 PARLDLAGLRARYA
+5965 
-5979 HEPVPALLRELV
+5979 
-5991 RVRPAAAPDTT
+5991 
-6002 TAPGPSGATT
+6002 
-6012 LAERLEGLAAPERQR
+6012 
-6027 HVLDLVRRHTA
+6027 
-6038 AVLGHGSA
+6038 
-6046 DEIDPDQAFKALG
+6046 
-6059 FDSLTAVELR
+6059 
-6069 NHLRTATALAVPAT
+6069 
-6083 LVFDHPTPAALAGH
+6083 
-6097 LLELAAPPER
+6097 
-6107 DPVLRVMGELDR
+6107 
-6119 LEAGV
+6119 
-6124 EALASGDTGHHEE
+6124 
-6137 VVTRLRRILRHLETG
+6137 
-6152 PAAADSGT
+6152 
-6160 EETSLETASAA
+6160 
-6171 EVLAFIDSEFGDLA
+6171 

>member
-9 VAEFTARSA
+9 VAEFAARSA

-36 AEFRAILRD
+36 AEFRAILRN
-45 GTEAVGAAAPD
+45 GTDAVGPAAPD

-94 MLELCWEALENAG
+94 MLELCWEALEDAG
-107 IVPARLDGGDAGVF
+107 VLPARLDGGNAGVF
-121 VGAIADDYAA
+121 VGTIADDYAA
-131 LSRAAGADATTPE
+131 LSRASGADAATPE

-192 ECSLALA
+192 ECSVALA

-245 VLKPLAEAIADG
+245 VLKPLADAVADG

-284 GQEAVLTAAY
+284 GQQAVLTTAY
-294 EQAGISPDA
+294 EQAGIAPDS
-303 VGYVEL
+303 VGYLEL

-329 GAGRDAERPL
+329 GAGRSTERPL

-367 RHREIPASLNFD
+367 RHREIPASLNHA
-379 TPSPRIPLTE
+379 TPNPAIPLEE
-389 LGLSVNTALR
+389 LGIRVVTALE
-399 PWPSEAGPLVVG
+399 PWPREAGPLTVG

-424 VLTEWDGAA
+424 VLTEWDGVA
-433 PATAP
+433 PDAGP
-438 GIRPTGTPVPLLVTG
+438 GVRPTGAPVPLLVTG

-474 PQRVQDVAH
+474 PLRLNDVAH
-483 TLATARTAFEHRAV
+483 TLATGRTAFDHRAV
-497 LLAREPQDLT
+497 LLAHEPRDMA

-512 LADGTPGAD
+512 LADGAPGPD
-521 LVRGTVTPGSLA
+521 VVRGTVTGGLLA
-533 FLFTG
+533 VLFTG

-543 PGMTAELYRSSSA
+543 PGMTAGLYRSSPE

-565 AHLDPHLPVPLREV
+565 AHLDPQLPVPLREV
-579 LFAAEGTA
+579 LFAAEGS
-587 EAALLDRTEFTQ
+587 EQAALLDRTEFTQ
-599 PALFAVEVALFRFA
+599 PALFAVEVALFRLA
-613 EHCGLTPRLLLG
+613 EQCGLTPGLLLG

-639 LSLTDACTLVA
+639 LSLADACRLVA
-650 ARGRLMQGRPATG
+650 ARGRLMQAQPTTG
-663 AMVSLQATE
+663 AMVSVQATE
-672 EELAPFLGESVAA
+672 EELAPFLGESVAS

-734 LAEFRGIAERLT
+734 LAEFRRIAGELT

-767 ACSPEY
+767 ARSPEY

-809 SMARDCLRGDDT
+809 SLARDCLLGAEA
-821 VSVPLLRG
+821 VAVPLLRG
-829 RDRTEPEA
+829 RDREEPEA
-837 VVAALAALQ
+837 VVAALAALH

-854 ERLATEAGARR
+854 EKLATEAGARR

-875 RRHWLPDAAPGPA
+875 RRHWLPDTAAPASSSA
-888 PRRDLGHRPRPVDEP
+888 PRRGPGGHQPPGADEP
-903 VPPVRAPRGDRTTLE
+903 TPRRAPRGDRTTLE

-937 AHTPFKEL
+937 AHAPFKEL
-945 GFSSLMLAEL
+945 GFSSLMLSEL

-969 TLLFDHPTPDALARR
+969 TLLFDHPTSDALARM
-984 LSSDGADRPEALTTA
+984 LSSDGADRPAALPSVP
-999 PAAVHTDDPVVIVG
+999 PAAHADDPVVIVG
-1013 MACRLPGGIRSP
+1013 MACRLPGGVRSP
-1025 EEFWQFVSE
+1025 EEFWQFVSA
-1034 DGDAVAPLPVDR
+1034 DGDAISPLPADR
-1046 GWTLSGNFPG
+1046 GWTLSRDFPG

-1064 AEFDAAFF
+1064 AGFDAAFF

-1082 DPQQRLLLETAWEA
+1082 DPQQRLLLETSWEA

-1116 GASPSEYGPRLHEPS
+1116 GASPSEYGPRLHESS

-1146 SGRVAYVLGLEG
+1146 SGRIAYVLGLEG

-1170 LVALHLAAQALRGG
+1170 LVALHLAAQALRNG

-1226 GTGWAEGVGV
+1226 GTGWGEGVGL

-1250 PVLAVLRGSAVNSD
+1250 PVLAVVRGSAVNSD

-1275 ASQQRVIRQAL
+1275 PSQQRVIRQAL
-1286 ASAGLSSADI
+1286 ASAGLSPADV
-1296 DLVEAHGTG
+1296 DVVEAHGTG

-1326 DGRPLYLGS
+1326 DDRPLYLGS

-1349 AGVIKSVLALRHGV
+1349 AGVIKSVLALRHGT

-1376 VDWSAGSVELLTET
+1376 VDWSAGSVELLTEA
-1390 RPWPE
+1390 REWPE

-1422 EETPEE
+1422 EQ
-1428 TPAETRTSA
+1428 TRTGDGA
-1437 EQSAEVVPWV
+1437 ERPAGVVPWV
-1447 VSGRGEAALRAQAAR
+1447 VSGRGEDALRAQAAR
-1462 LLDRVASE
+1462 LLDRVAGD
-1470 PELQPADVGLTLARS
+1470 PGLDPVDVGLSLTRS

-1492 AVVLG
+1492 AVVSG
-1497 ADRDELLAGLRAL
+1497 ADRDELLAGLRAVA
-1510 CEDASAAGVVRGVAG
+1510 EGVSSAGVVRGVAG
-1525 EGSLAFLFTGQ
+1525 DGSLAFLFTGQ

-1543 GRALYTAFPVFAAA
+1543 GRELYEAFSVFAAA
-1557 FDEVCAHLDAETE
+1557 FDEVCGQLDVLLE

-1578 GGDPDLLE
+1578 GDDPALLE

-1595 FAVEVALF
+1595 FALEVALF
-1603 RLLEAW
+1603 RLVGSW
-1609 GVRPDVLLGHSIGEL
+1609 GVRPDVLVGHSIGEL

-1634 LADACRVV
+1634 LEDACRVV
-1642 AARGRLMQA
+1642 VARGRLMQA

-1666 ELGVLPDGVSVAA
+1666 ELGVLPGGVSVAA
-1679 VNGPRALVLS
+1679 VNGPRSLVLS

-1710 RLTVSH
+1710 RLSVSH

-1726 LAEFQQVLETVEF
+1726 LAEFEQVLASVEF
-1739 RPAALP
+1739 RPPALP
-1745 VISNLTGEMAGGELT
+1745 VISNLTGQPAGAELT
-1760 TPEYWVRQVREAVRF
+1760 TPGYWVRQVREAVRF
-1775 ADCVTTAHGAGVRR
+1775 ADCVTTAHGQGVRC

-1798 LTSLAHDT
+1798 LTSLTHDT
-1806 LAEQGIDRDVVA
+1806 LAEQGLDAEAVA
-1818 VPALRRDQP
+1818 VPALRGEQP
-1827 ESRALLTAL
+1827 EPHALLTAL
-1836 GRLHATGLD
+1836 GRLHAIGMD
-1845 VDWAAFFAP
+1845 VDWEAFFAP
-1854 YGARTVELP
+1854 YGARTAELP
-1863 TYAFQR
+1863 TYAFQHK
-1869 RRYWMEPVTPS
+1869 RYWMEPVTPY
-1880 SAPADPLRYRAE
+1880 SAPVDPVRYHAE
-1892 WASVPDG
+1892 WEIVPDG
-1899 ATPSLSGVWAVVVP
+1899 ATPSLGGAWAVVVP
-1913 TGEGRPDVL
+1913 AGDDHDTVL
-1922 PDVTAALREH
+1922 PEVTAALREH
-1932 GASPVVVEVDP
+1932 GARPVVVEADP
-1943 ERPDRAEIAD
+1943 AGADRAEIAD
-1953 ALRAALGEEGRGVVS
+1953 ALRAALGEEEVRGVVS
-1968 LLALDRGPGAGAA
+1968 LLALDSGPA

-1988 ALTGLGGGGRLW
+1988 ALTGLGGSGRLW
-2000 SLTRGAVSVS
+2000 SLTRGAVSVG
-2010 RSDALSAP
+2010 RTDALTAP
-2018 AQAQVWGMG
+2018 AQAQEWGMG

-2042 DLPTELD
+2042 DLPDVLD
-2049 ARARARLCAVLSGGT
+2049 ERARTRLAAVLAGGT
-2064 SEDQVAVRAAGLY
+2064 GEDQVALRAAGMY

-2084 TPRVPATASG
+2084 APRTPLTV
-2094 QGAGERGS
+2094 
-2102 YADGAVP
+2102 
-2109 VTGALGDAHAGAD
+2109 
-2122 ADAGTGSGSGQG
+2122 DAGTTSEPG
-2134 AGRRRSIADGTVLV
+2134 AGDRGPRPHGTVLV
-2148 TGGTGALGAHIAG
+2148 TGGTGALGAHIAD
-2161 WLARAGARH
+2161 WLAGSGTRH
-2170 VLLTSRRGPDAE
+2170 VLLTSRRGPGAE
-2182 GAAELTARLRESGTE
+2182 GTAELTARLRELGTE

-2205 ADRDAL
+2205 ADREAL
-2211 ADLIAALPADRP
+2211 ADLIDALPADRP

-2258 RHLHELTRDL
+2258 WHLHELTRDL

-2274 LFSSVAGTVGLAGQ
+2274 MFSSFAGTVGLAGQ

-2327 DTQVARDRLARTGL
+2327 DSRVARDRLARTGL

-2347 AALAALDRAIADGET
+2347 AALAALDRVIADGET

-2374 AAGFGPGRPHPLLTQ
+2374 AAGFAPGRPHPLLTR
-2389 IPEVRQARPQE
+2389 IPEAGRARSQE
-2400 TGQVTAGPADRLA
+2400 TGPGSARPADRLA
-2413 GLAGDELRQALDDMV
+2413 GLAGDELRQALGDMV
-2428 SAEVAAVLGLPAT
+2428 GAEAAAVLGHPAT

-2463 RNRLAAALGRRLPP
+2463 RNRLAAVLGTRLPP

-2493 AAASDGAGDRP
+2493 AAGLENTGDRP
-2504 AAAGARPAA
+2504 GAADARPVAR
-2513 PARTHDDPVV
+2513 ARTHDDPVV

-2532 GGVRTPEDLWQLV
+2532 GGVRTPEDLWRLV

-2563 DRLYDPDPGTPGT
+2563 DGLYDPDPSTPGT
-2576 SYVREGGFLTDV
+2576 SYVREGGFLTGV

-2625 IVPGSLAGSRTGVFV
+2625 IVPASLAGSRTGVFV
-2640 GSNGQDYANLPHS
+2640 GSNGQNYATLPHS
-2653 SDVEGHVLTGT
+2653 SEVEGHVLTGT

-2695 ALHLAVQALDAGECD
+2695 ALHLAVQALTSGECD
-2710 LALAAGVTVMSSPD
+2710 LALAAGVTVMSGPD

-2810 DAGCAPSDVDAVE
+2810 EAACTPSDVDAVE

-2848 PDGRPLYLGSIK
+2848 PAGRPLYLGSVK

-2875 LKMLFALRHGRLP
+2875 LKTLFALRHGQLP
-2888 KTLHAPRPTP
+2888 RTLHAPRPTP
-2898 EVDWSQGAV
+2898 EVDWSEGAV
-2907 ALLTEDRPWPA
+2907 ALLTETRPWPA

-2953 PAVRLPALDS
+2953 PAVRMPVLDG

-2970 TARSPQAL
+2970 SAAAGPAL
-2978 GALADRLREAA
+2978 AELADRLREAT
-2989 PAAEPAD
+2989 PAAAPAD
-2996 VARSLVATRTI
+2996 VARSLVSTRTI

-3015 ADGRDE
+3015 ADGPEE

-3061 GMAARLWQSSPEF
+3061 GMAARLWESSPEF
-3074 AQWMDRCAKAL
+3074 ARWMDRCDKVL
-3085 ADLTDWSLAE
+3085 ADLTDWSLAD
-3095 VIHQADGAPGLDRV
+3095 VIHQVDGAPGLDRV

-3125 LWRSCGVEPAAVVG
+3125 LWRSCGVEPAGVVG

-3154 SLEDGA
+3154 TLEDGA
-3160 ALVTLRSRLIGEELS
+3160 ALVTLRSRLIREELS
-3175 GHGGMMSVALSPADT
+3175 GHGGMVSVALSPADT
-3190 ADRIARW
+3190 EDRIARW
-3197 EGRISVAAHNSRRST
+3197 GDRISLAAHNSRRST

-3218 QALAELLAAC
+3218 EALAELLDSC

-3242 ASHSPQVERIERKLT
+3242 ASHSPHVERIERQLT
-3257 ELAAGIVPRSATIP
+3257 ERAAGIVPRSAEIP
-3271 FHSTTTGGR
+3271 FHSTTAGTR
-3280 LDTADLDAGY
+3280 IDTAGLDAGY

-3328 VQDAA
+3328 VQDSA
-3333 DAVTATAAAVGSL
+3333 DALTATAVAVGSL
-3346 RRDEGGPE
+3346 RRDDGGPE

-3370 DWAAVLGSTGTRPVE
+3370 DWAAVLGGTGTRPVE

-3398 EPVTPPTAAGGG
+3398 EPVPAATAPGG

-3433 LPDGRSLHDLVPA
+3433 LQDGEALRDLVPA

-3451 RRRRDSATL
+3451 RRRKDSETL
-3460 DTWRYRVTWTPV
+3460 DTWRYRVTWAPV
-3472 NPPAPTAPAGDWLL
+3472 PPSAPATPAGDWLL
-3486 VTDDPDAALTRWV
+3486 VTDDPDAAVTRWV

-3508 TVVRSADVP
+3508 TVVRPADVP
-3517 AHPRT
+3517 ARSRT

-3536 LTDRPHPQ
+3536 LTDRPHP
-3544 HTALPTGLAATV
+3544 HHPALPTGVAGTV
-3556 DLLTALRETGIEA
+3556 ALLTALRETGVEA

-3586 VTAPG
+3586 VTAPR

-3612 LVDLPAEPDERTAAL
+3612 LVDLPAEPDERTAAQ

-3634 DSAEQE
+3634 DGTEQE
-3640 YALRSSGPY
+3640 YALRPAGAY

-3658 AGVTAPRIWRPRPD
+3658 AGTAAPRSWRPRPD

-3684 GARVARWLARAG
+3684 GARVARWLAHAG

-3705 RGPAAEGATELAEEL
+3705 RGPAADGAAELADEL
-3720 RALGTEVTVTACDVA
+3720 RALGTEVTVAACDVA
-3735 DRAQLADALAAV
+3735 DRAQLAEALAAV

-3759 AGVSRNAPLDG
+3759 AGVSRDAPLTG

-3780 AAKAAG
+3780 AAKAVG
-3786 ARNLDELLAGH
+3786 ARNLDELLACH

-3863 ARGGVRS
+3863 IRRGVRS
-3870 MDPDRAIAALQQA
+3870 MDPERAIAALQQA

-3897 WARFAETF
+3897 WTRFAQTF

-3913 IDRIPE
+3913 IDGIPE
-3919 AAPAPAEP
+3919 AAPAAPAEP
-3927 AADVPGLAARLAQL
+3927 GADVPALAARLADL

-3948 ELLDLVRTTAALAL
+3948 ELLDLVKTAAALAL
-3962 GHTSAESIAPSKPF
+3962 GHSGTESITPSKPF

-3982 SLTAVDLRNRLTA
+3982 SLTAVDLRNRLMT

-4007 DHPTPRAAAD
+4007 DHPTPRAAAES
-4017 ALRTQLFGADTPA
+4017 LRTLLFGSGTPA
-4030 ETAAP
+4030 RTATPAP
-4035 ALTAPAP
+4035 TAPAH
-4042 PADDDPVVIVAMAC
+4042 PAAEDPVVVVAMAC

-4062 TTPEKFWELLAA
+4062 TTPEKFWDLVAA
-4074 GDDAI
+4074 GGDGI
-4079 GGFPTDRGWDVAPD
+4079 GGFPTDRGWEVAPD
-4093 AAFSQTGGF
+4093 AAFSRTGGF
-4102 LADATGFDAA
+4102 LADAAGFDAA

-4189 GRIAYALGLEGPALT
+4189 GRIAYVLGLEGPALT

-4219 AQALRGGECDLA
+4219 AQALRNGECDLA

-4239 ATPNAFD
+4239 ATPDAFD

-4281 SRLSEARRR
+4281 SRLSEARRHGR
-4290 GHTVLAV
+4290 TVLAV

-4321 RVIRQAVAGAG
+4321 RVIRQALASAG
-4332 LSPADIDLVEAHGTG
+4332 LSPADVDVVEAHGTG

-4367 ADGRPLYLGSVK
+4367 ADDRPLYLGSVK

-4403 GVLPKTLHVDAPS
+4403 GTLPKTLHVDAPS

-4426 ELLTETRPWP
+4426 ELLTEAREWP

-4453 TNAHVILEEAPEPVE
+4453 TNAHVILEEVPEQTRVD
-4468 TASPETPDRAAG
+4468 DRAERPAG
-4480 VVPWVVSARS
+4480 VVPWVVSGRGEDA
-4490 EEGLRAQARRLA
+4490 LRAQAARLLDRVA
-4502 EHLRGRALRPVDV
+4502 GDPGLDPVDV
-4515 GWSLAATRAVLEHRA
+4515 GLSLTRSRAALEHRA
-4530 VLTGREPEEFLDR
+4530 VVSGADR
-4543 LEVLAE
+4543 DELLAGLRAVAE
-4549 NGTGTGTVRGVAGDG
+4549 GVSSAGVVRGVAGDG
-4564 GTALLFTGQGSQRAD
+4564 SLAFLFTGQGAQRLG

-4586 AFPAFAAAFDE
+4586 AFSVFAAAFDE
-4597 VCAGFDGLL
+4597 VCAHVDAG
-4606 PGSLREVVFGG
+4606 RERPLKEIVFGG
-4617 EEGVLDRTEWAQP
+4617 DPALLEGTGWAQP
-4630 ALFALEVALFE
+4630 ALFALEVALFR
-4641 LVASWGVR
+4641 LVGSWGVR
-4649 ADVLVGHSIGELA
+4649 PDVLVGHSIGELA
-4662 AAYAAGVWSLEDACR
+4662 AAHVAGVWSLEDACR
-4677 VVAARGRLMQALP
+4677 VVVARGRLMQALP
-4690 SGGAMVAM
+4690 SGGAMVA
-4698 QVAEDQLVELPE
+4698 VEAAEDELGVLPG

-4724 LSGDEEPVLELAAK
+4724 LSGDEEPVLELAAR
-4738 LAAEGRR
+4738 LAGEGRR
-4745 TKRLTVSH
+4745 TKRLSVSH

-4767 EQVLASVEFRT
+4767 EQVLASVEFR
-4778 PRIPVV
+4778 PPALPVI
-4784 SNLTGGIAGPELLTP
+4784 SNLTGQPAGAELTTP
-4799 DYWVRHVR
+4799 GYWVRQVR
-4807 EAVRFADGVST
+4807 EAVRFADCVGT
-4818 VLGRGVDKLLELGPG
+4818 ALGRGVERFLELGPSG
-4833 GALTAMVEE
+4833 PLTAMVEE
-4842 VLDHTGTGAVCAP
+4842 VLDQAGAGAVCVPA
-4855 VLHAGRPEDASL
+4855 LHPERPEDAAL
-4867 LHALATVFVTG
+4867 LHALATVFATG
-4878 ATVDWTALL
+4878 AAVDWPTLF
-4887 AGTGARAVDLPTYA
+4887 AGTGARTVDLPTYA
-4901 FQHRRFWPQPGTAAR
+4901 FQHKRYWPQPAGVAAR
-4916 DLAAAG
+4916 DLSAAG

-4979 AGDRVGCGALREL
+4979 AGDRIGCGALREL
-4992 TLATPLALAQ
+4992 TLATPLTLAEN
-5002 DAAVRLRLV
+5002 AAVRLRLV

-5020 RPVAVYSQPDGADE
+5020 RSVAVYSQPDGEDE
-5034 ATDGTGWTRHAEG
+5034 ATDWTRHAEG
-5047 LLAPADDASVP
+5047 LLAPSGDASVLP
-5058 PPADWGTWPVA
+5058 HTDLEAWPVTGA
-5069 GGEPIPLDGF
+5069 EPIPLDGF
-5079 YDGLADAGFSYG
+5079 YDELADAGFAYG
-5091 PVFRGLK
+5091 PVFRGLR
-5098 AAWRRGGEV
+5098 AAWRRDGEV

-5112 LPADSTGGFGVHPAL
+5112 LPAGETGGFGVHPAL
-5127 LDAALHALGPAAEAT
+5127 LDAALHALGPAAQAT

-5150 PFSWREIRVH
+5150 PFSWRDIRVH
-5160 AAGADLLRVRLVR
+5160 AVGADLLRVRLVR

-5182 GVDTAGRPVVS
+5182 GADAAGRPVVS

-5208 GAAPASDDAL
+5208 AAAPASGDAL
-5218 FTTRWV
+5218 FTTHWV
-5224 PLSGADATA
+5224 PLDGADGTA
-5233 HPAADCVLLG
+5233 RPPADCVLLG

-5254 DLDAFAEALADGKEE
+5254 HLDAFAEALADGKEE

-5275 RCPEDTADGGDPA
+5275 RCPSDAADGDDPA
-5288 EAARRCAEWALD
+5288 EAARRCAQWALD
-5300 LLQRWLADDRLT
+5300 LLQRWLDDDRLT
-5312 DSHLVIGTR
+5312 DCHLVIGTLH
-5321 RAVTTGAG
+5321 AVTTGAE
-5329 DEADAPTGPAGLAQ
+5329 DEAATGTADLVGLAQ

-5369 APDPEHLA
+5369 APDPAHLA
-5377 LAVREAEPEIAVRA
+5377 LAVRQAEPEVAVRS
-5391 GKTYARRLTRP
+5391 GTLYARRLTRP
-5402 DTGRALTVPP
+5402 DTGRALAVPSG
-5412 EPGPWRLDSTG
+5412 PGPWRLDSTG

-5433 PCPEAGE
+5433 PHPEAGH
-5440 PLGEGMVRIAVRAA
+5440 PLAEGMVRIAVRAA

-5466 MYPGHADLGTE
+5466 MYPGRADLGTE
-5477 CAGVVV
+5477 CAGVVM
-5483 ETGPGVTELA
+5483 EIGPGVSELA

-5502 AGAFG
+5502 AGAFA
-5507 PTAVADRRFLTRMPD
+5507 PTAVVDRRYLTRIPD

-5537 TAYYGLVDL
+5537 TAYYGLIDL
-5546 AGLGAGESVLVHAA
+5546 ARLGAGESVLVHAA

-5607 AFAGSVLEATG
+5607 AFADTVLEATG
-5618 GAGVDVVLNSLA
+5618 NAGVDVVLNSLA
-5630 GEFTDASLRA
+5630 GEFADASLRTLS
-5640 MPRGGRFIE
+5640 RGGRFIE

-5659 RVAAEHPGVRY
+5659 RIAAEHPGVRY

-5679 PDRIAEIL
+5679 ADRIAEIL
-5687 THLVELFTSGAL
+5687 AHLADLFVSGVL

-5706 WDVRDAPAAFR
+5706 WDIRDAPAAFR

-5728 VLTVPAVSFEAGE
+5728 VLTVPATSFEAGE

-5759 LVTGHGLRHVT
+5759 LVTEHGLRHVT
-5770 LAGRRGTDTA
+5770 LAGRRGDDTA
-5780 EIRQLRDEVAGL
+5780 EIRQLRDEVAGA

-5806 EALRGVLDALTAEH
+5806 DALRHVLDTLTDER

-5863 ADLGLRM
+5863 AHLRPRM

-5892 NAFLDALAEHRHAQ
+5892 NAFLDALAEHRHTL

-5918 EQASGMTGRLR
+5918 EQASGMTGRLQ

-5942 PLSSAHGLA
+5942 PLSSAHGLE

-5979 HEPVPALLRELV
+5979 HEPVPAVLRELV
-5991 RVRPAAAPDTT
+5991 RIRPSAAPDATTAAAPS
-6002 TAPGPSGATT
+6002 GPTT
-6012 LAERLEGLAAPERQR
+6012 LAERLAGLSAAEQQR

-6046 DEIDPDQAFKALG
+6046 DEIDPDQAFKSLG

-6069 NHLRTATALAVPAT
+6069 NHLRTATSLAVPAT
-6083 LVFDHPTPAALAGH
+6083 LVFDHPTPAVLAGH
-6097 LLELAAPPER
+6097 LLELAAPPAQ
-6107 DPVLRVMGELDR
+6107 DPALRVMGELDR

-6124 EALASGDTGHHEE
+6124 EAMASGDPGHHEE
-6137 VVTRLRRILRHLETG
+6137 VVTRLRRILRHLETS
-6152 PAAADSGT
+6152 PAAADAGA
-6160 EETSLETASAA
+6160 EESSLETASAA